1 MAALNELIAS
11 LDSRDIEKLF
21 ERYHFT
27 ESQKLEI
34 AKAEAD
40 LRQWKEQSFCLLAPY
55 EEIDAR
61 KDGRKGDAYMRLMR
75 SYMDDLRKSE
85 TDYSSFSPD
94 FHPRPKY
101 RTILS
106 DEKIIF
112 LSRFSSAAEIQDD
125 TLRREDCSRKM
136 SMSCRW
142 REDKMLQAHNPRCG
156 DAVSVL
162 LLILFRAG
170 FLYRKRNTCRQQPE
184 GKASG
189 ART

>member
-11 LDSRDIEKLF
+11 LDSREIEKQF

-40 LRQWKEQSFCLLAPY
+40 KRQWKEQSFCLLAPY

-61 KDGRKGDAYMRLMR
+61 KDGRKGDAYMCLLR

-94 FHPRPKY
+94 FHLQENVHA
-101 RTILS
+101 LS
-106 DEKIIF
+106 MARRQDAA
-112 LSRFSSAAEIQDD
+112 SSQP
-125 TLRREDCSRKM
+125 
-136 SMSCRW
+136 SMR
-142 REDKMLQAHNPRCG
+142 
-156 DAVSVL
+156 
-162 LLILFRAG
+162 
-170 FLYRKRNTCRQQPE
+170 
-184 GKASG
+184 
-189 ART
+189 